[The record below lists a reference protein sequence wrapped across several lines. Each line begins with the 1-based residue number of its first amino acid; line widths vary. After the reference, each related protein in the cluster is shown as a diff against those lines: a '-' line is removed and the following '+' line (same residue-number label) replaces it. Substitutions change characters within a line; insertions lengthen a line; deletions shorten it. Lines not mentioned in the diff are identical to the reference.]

1 MRARDRNYFK
11 KKLLEKRAELIDIV
25 QKTESYGRE
34 LDSEGDAMDIA
45 DKASNS
51 YTKEF
56 MFSKSDADRQFLQKV
71 VDALARV
78 DNKDYGECSNC
89 GEPVERKRLE
99 AVPWT
104 SLCLPC
110 QEEEEE
116 EEEEKAS

>member
-1 MRARDRNYFK
+1 MRARDRKYFK

-110 QEEEEE
+110 QEEA
-116 EEEEKAS
+116 EKAS